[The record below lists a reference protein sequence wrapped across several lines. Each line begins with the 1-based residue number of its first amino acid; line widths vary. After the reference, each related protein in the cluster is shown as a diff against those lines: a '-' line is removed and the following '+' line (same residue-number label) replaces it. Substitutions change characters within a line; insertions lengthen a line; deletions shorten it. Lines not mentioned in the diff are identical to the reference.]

1 MPATGPPTILF
12 EVFWT
17 QQKRKR
23 LVEVAL
29 EGTELPPDDYPFYVT
44 IGADGPLTPTALAE
58 LLDDAALDGHVPA
71 YAGSSAAA
79 TPSGSTIPS
88 DGRSYLIRLTPE
100 GRRLLNK
107 ARPRFRS
114 YAEAVEARLGS
125 RKTTALRDEPDRA
138 PPGDRR
144 GAGRQPVRTRCA
156 RIASGVGTP
165 PCRMN
170 ERGSR

>member
-1 MPATGPPTILF
+1 LPATGPPTILF

-29 EGTELPPDDYPFYVT
+29 EGIELPPDDYPFYVT

-58 LLDDAALDGHVPA
+58 ILDLPLSTVTFRVKRLERRGHAERIDNPA
-71 YAGSSAAA
+71 
-79 TPSGSTIPS
+79 
-88 DGRSYLIRLTPE
+88 DGRSFLIRLTPG
-100 GRRLLNK
+100 GRSLLNK

-125 RKTTALRDEPDRA
+125 SKTSALRQGLIELRHAIDEELAVSP
-138 PPGDRR
+138 
-144 GAGRQPVRTRCA
+144 
-156 RIASGVGTP
+156 S
-165 PCRMN
+165 
-170 ERGSR
+170 